1 MAKVRDGLVGAL
13 CALTISLI
21 LIAVARPDV
30 VGVWQA
36 QADIAYSDYQDD
48 YWCSQY
54 EECRLDD

>member
-1 MAKVRDGLVGAL
+1 MANVRDGLVGAL

-36 QADIAYSDYQDD
+36 QADIAYSDRQDQ
-48 YWCSQY
+48 YWCGRY
-54 EECRLDD
+54 EDCISED